1 MALALMVNTGTEL
14 AAAIAENPRTRR
26 CAERFASALLLA
38 CSASEVAQHE
48 AEVVSIGRPAEK

>member
-1 MALALMVNTGTEL
+1 MVNTGTEL

-38 CSASEVAQHE
+38 CFASEVAQQ